1 MRFVKSLILSC
12 ALSGAAAALAADQPT
27 VRIEPPNLQG
37 PRQLQP
43 QTAKAVIQDY
53 LDSWAVLGKAFSQ
66 NRPDLLDQGFIG
78 DAEDKLAGTIK
89 QQRSDGV
96 HTVYRDKSHNVKV
109 LFYSPD
115 GLSIELADTVQ
126 YDVQLFDHDKVI
138 GTEQV
143 HTRYIVVLTPTEVR
157 WRVRIFQAQPD

>member
-12 ALSGAAAALAADQPT
+12 ALNGAAAALAADQPT

-96 HTVYRDKSHNVKV
+96 HTVYRDKSHNVKI

-126 YDVQLFDHDKVI
+126 YDVQLFDHD
-138 GTEQV
+138 
-143 HTRYIVVLTPTEVR
+143 
-157 WRVRIFQAQPD
+157 

>member
-12 ALSGAAAALAADQPT
+12 ALGGAAAALAADQPT

-89 QQRSDGV
+89 QQGSDGV
-96 HTVYRDKSHNVKV
+96 HTVYRDKSHDVKI

-115 GLSIELADTVQ
+115 GLSIELADAVQ